1 MNILT
6 RLKFIFFTI
15 LLSSLSYGLIS
26 CKGGK
31 KMPEEAA
38 KMDSLS
44 LLLEASAAKLKAI
57 DSAEVELTYSATM
70 QDVGFVEENLKDS
83 ITREQ
88 AEALSTYRD
97 TRKILKSFNKKR
109 TSLFAEYA
117 ITEKQV
123 KTLSADLK
131 KGSIDQNKAYEY
143 FVIEST
149 EANKLLLEMNE
160 LNDRINSSLTKN
172 KLYKPVVDSVVARIE
187 LKNNILK
194 KN

>member
-1 MNILT
+1 MNTLT
-6 RLKFIFFTI
+6 RLKFIFFII
-15 LLSSLSYGLIS
+15 LLSSLSCGLIS

-38 KMDSLS
+38 KLDSLS

-57 DSAEVELTYSATM
+57 DSTEVEFKYSATM
-70 QDVGFVEENLKDS
+70 QDIGFVEENLKDS
-83 ITREQ
+83 ITREE

-97 TRKILKSFNKKR
+97 TRKVLKSFNKKR
-109 TSLFAEYA
+109 VSLFAEYT

-131 KGSIDQNKAYEY
+131 NGSIDQNKAYEY

-149 EANKLLLEMNE
+149 EANKLLLEMND
-160 LNDRINSSLTKN
+160 LNDRISSSLTKN

-187 LKNNILK
+187 LKNNTLK

>member
-1 MNILT
+1 MNTLT
-6 RLKFIFFTI
+6 RLKFIFFII
-15 LLSSLSYGLIS
+15 LLSSLSCGLIS

-38 KMDSLS
+38 KLDSLS

-57 DSAEVELTYSATM
+57 DSTEVEFKYEATM
-70 QDVGFVEENLKDS
+70 QDIGFVEENLKDS
-83 ITREQ
+83 ITREE

-97 TRKILKSFNKKR
+97 TRKVLKSFNKKR
-109 TSLFAEYA
+109 VSLFAEYT

-131 KGSIDQNKAYEY
+131 NGSIDQNKAYEY

-149 EANKLLLEMNE
+149 EANKLLLEMND
-160 LNDRINSSLTKN
+160 LNDRISSSLTKN

-187 LKNNILK
+187 LKNNTLK